1 MKKMVVSIIIISMVF
16 CSNFCFAGDT
26 FKIGVLAKNG
36 PVKAL
41 KMWKATGD
49 YLTSKLDGTFEIV
62 PLGFDAVNPAIEKGA
77 VDFFLVNSSMFITAK
92 VKYGASEIAT
102 MINSRQG
109 KPLKSF
115 GGVILTSEE
124 NEDINSVSDLKGKTF
139 MAVKKSS
146 FGGWQMAYMEL
157 LNQSIDPFKDFS
169 SLEFGGKHDNVVLAI
184 QNGAVDAGTVRTD
197 TLERMVATGMI
208 DLEEFKS
215 LPDQGKFRKSQGLS
229 SEINIVMFV
238 GRLNPI
244 KGLEFLIRSF
254 AKFASN
260 SPNSKLYIVG
270 EDEGTGYRASLVD
283 IAKGCQLEDLVVFPG
298 FLTGYDKLSAIMD
311 ASVLVQCSQQE
322 QGPRVPFEAVLL
334 GTPVIVTKHT
344 GSGEMV
350 TQFDAGQVVEYN
362 NTEQLS
368 QSLQN
373 VIDNLEYAK
382 NRTNKAAIK
391 IKKSMSLEKVVSQYQ
406 ELYLAANKSVS

>member
-62 PLGFDAVNPAIEKGA
+62 PLGFDAVNPAIQKGT

-146 FGGWQMAYMEL
+146 FGGWQMADMEL
-157 LNQSIDPFKDFS
+157 LNQNLDPFKDFA

-208 DLEEFKS
+208 DLEEFKIIAPKKHGDFPFVVS
-215 LPDQGKFRKSQGLS
+215 TALYPEWPLAKTKATSDQIAGKVVAALKQLKPADAAAKAAKIMGWTDALDYQG
-229 SEINIVMFV
+229 V
-238 GRLNPI
+238 
-244 KGLEFLIRSF
+244 
-254 AKFASN
+254 
-260 SPNSKLYIVG
+260 
-270 EDEGTGYRASLVD
+270 
-283 IAKGCQLEDLVVFPG
+283 EDLQK
-298 FLTGYDKLSAIMD
+298 KL
-311 ASVLVQCSQQE
+311 
-322 QGPRVPFEAVLL
+322 
-334 GTPVIVTKHT
+334 
-344 GSGEMV
+344 
-350 TQFDAGQVVEYN
+350 
-362 NTEQLS
+362 
-368 QSLQN
+368 
-373 VIDNLEYAK
+373 
-382 NRTNKAAIK
+382 
-391 IKKSMSLEKVVSQYQ
+391 KVGAY
-406 ELYLAANKSVS
+406 K